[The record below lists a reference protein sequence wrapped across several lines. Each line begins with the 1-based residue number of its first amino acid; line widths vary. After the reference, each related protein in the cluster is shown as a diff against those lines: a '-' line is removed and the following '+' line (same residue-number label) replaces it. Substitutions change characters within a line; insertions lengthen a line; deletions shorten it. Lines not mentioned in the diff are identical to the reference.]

1 MNTKAIETRTY
12 HGTAKNQGDRAHM
25 NGTATGNNVRN
36 REQQNRPDNE
46 DLLRGIHEVYED
58 LKSFL
63 PNMSHDDL
71 MKLAEQ
77 KTPEHLPIALKK
89 LGVIVA

>member
-25 NGTATGNNVRN
+25 NGTATGNNVRA

-46 DLLRGIHEVYED
+46 DLLRGIHAVYDD
-58 LKSFL
+58 LKSYL
-63 PNMSHDDL
+63 PGISHDER
-71 MKLAEQ
+71 MGLAEQ
-77 KTPEHLPIALKK
+77 MTRKHLR
-89 LGVIVA
+89 GVIVA

>member
-36 REQQNRPDNE
+36 REVHDRPDNE
-46 DLLRGIHEVYED
+46 DLLRGIHAVYDD
-58 LKSFL
+58 LKSYL
-63 PNMSHDDL
+63 PGISHDER
-71 MKLAEQ
+71 MGLAEQ
-77 KTPEHLPIALKK
+77 MTRKHLR
-89 LGVIVA
+89 GVIVA